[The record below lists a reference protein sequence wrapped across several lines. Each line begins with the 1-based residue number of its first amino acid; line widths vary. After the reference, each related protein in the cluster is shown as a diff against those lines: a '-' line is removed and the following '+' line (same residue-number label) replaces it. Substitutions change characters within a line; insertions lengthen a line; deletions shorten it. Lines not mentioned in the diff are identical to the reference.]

1 MNATMDIFDRHKT
14 LQRKEPCTL
23 IRCKLGNCSHYMYF
37 VDKARGP
44 DIGSVPYLGNTYI
57 WLSALCK

>member
-44 DIGSVPYLGNTYI
+44 DIGSVPYLGNT
-57 WLSALCK
+57 